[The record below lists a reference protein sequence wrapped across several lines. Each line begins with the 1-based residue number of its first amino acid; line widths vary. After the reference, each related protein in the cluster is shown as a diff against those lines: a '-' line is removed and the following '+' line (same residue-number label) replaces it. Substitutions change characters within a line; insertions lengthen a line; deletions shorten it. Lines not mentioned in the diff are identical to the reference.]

1 MGAGLGNGREMVYCR
16 GHAAAHKLGEVPRVA
31 QHQMRGI
38 YVLVCMLLHV
48 AGFPR
53 LHHRLLTLCPAP

>member
-1 MGAGLGNGREMVYCR
+1 MVYCR